1 MVATG
6 FPLPVVQGYRMAPG
20 RAGELRKLI
29 AARDPRIVRAI
40 PAARQA
46 TSPAAA
52 MLLALLAD
60 QLQPSE
66 LIVSSFGIREGL
78 LHSTLTAAARK
89 RDPLIEGARDA
100 GGADRRFGEHG
111 DILDRW
117 IAPLFDDAPPQRR
130 IRLAACLL
138 ADVAWQA
145 NPDFRADRGVEMA
158 LHGNW
163 VGVTAPE
170 RVLIAQALSSSF
182 GRDRLPDL
190 AVTTLCTPAELARAE
205 QWGAAIRLAQ
215 RLSGGVGAVLQ
226 ETRVEVDDGAVVL
239 ALPKKQA
246 ALASEPVLKRLER
259 VAAALERGAEVR
271 TG

>member
-1 MVATG
+1 MIATG
-6 FPLPVVQGYRMAPG
+6 FPLPVVQGYHMPPG
-20 RAGELRKLI
+20 RAAQLRKLVTSRDERTVKSI
-29 AARDPRIVRAI
+29 APARL
-40 PAARQA
+40 A

-52 MLLALLAD
+52 MLLALLVD
-60 QLQPSE
+60 QLEPSE
-66 LIVSSFGIREGL
+66 LVVSSFGIREGL
-78 LHSTLTAAARK
+78 LYSTLGAAARK

-100 GGADRRFGEHG
+100 GGAERRFGEHG

-117 IAPLFDDAPPQRR
+117 IAPLFDDPAAARR
-130 IRLAACLL
+130 VRLAACLL

-145 NPDFRADRGVEMA
+145 SPDFRADRGVEMA

-182 GRDRLPDL
+182 GRDRLPDPRL
-190 AVTTLCTPAELARAE
+190 AELCTPAELARAE

-226 ETRVEVDDGAVVL
+226 QTGVAVEDGAVVL
-239 ALPKKQA
+239 KLPKKQS

-259 VAAALERGAEVR
+259 VAGALGCGAEVQ
-271 TG
+271 TA